1 MRTKLKMV
9 LTWKEG
15 CTLSISAVIGCGI
28 LVLPTLTAQQAGPA
42 SLLVWLVISLLSFP
56 IVFVLSKL
64 AAKIPKAG
72 GISSYAEIAFG
83 PQSGMI
89 TSWILMGSIPIG
101 VPAVALSG
109 AYYFSYIVPLSF
121 TQLIMIASIM
131 LFFSIFLNIQGINLS
146 SKISTS
152 IVTLIIL
159 ILFIVVLSS
168 IPHVRLNNFI
178 PFAPYDNASILSL
191 FPLIFF
197 AYAGFELICP
207 LAEEFKNPVHDIPIS
222 LFLSAL
228 FITFLYLSISWVT
241 IGTNI
246 YNEPNS
252 ITALSSL
259 IALSFGKTSGSIIA
273 ILTIL
278 ITFCSIHANIAG
290 FSRIIYHEA
299 RDGEFPQIL
308 AQLHPKHKTPINAL
322 LALGSAFAFVLC
334 SFTFF
339 IPDLNQLLKFPGSVF
354 LFSYVI
360 SMAAGIK
367 LLDKRSIGWV
377 CACVTFCICSLLFL
391 SSGLICLF
399 PVILGLLG
407 FCYLKIK
414 SRFNVIKQPTS

>member
-1 MRTKLKMV
+1 MAKTKLKMV

-15 CTLSISAVIGCGI
+15 STLSISAVIGCGI
-28 LVLPTLTAQQAGPA
+28 LVLPALTAQQAGPA
-42 SLLVWLVISLLSFP
+42 SLLVWLMISLLSFP

-72 GISSYAEIAFG
+72 GISSYAENAFG
-83 PQSGMI
+83 GRSGMI

-101 VPAVALSG
+101 LPAVALSG
-109 AYYFSYIVPLSF
+109 AYYLGYIISLSF
-121 TQLIMIASIM
+121 TELILVAAFM
-131 LFFSIFLNIQGINLS
+131 LYLSIFLNIQGIDLS
-146 SKISTS
+146 SKISSS
-152 IVTLIIL
+152 IVTLIII
-159 ILFIVVLSS
+159 ILFIVVLCS
-168 IPHVRLNNFI
+168 IPHVSLSNFI
-178 PFAPYDNASILSL
+178 PFMPYGSASVISL

-197 AYAGFELICP
+197 AFAGFELICP
-207 LAEEFKNPVHDIPIS
+207 LAEEFKNPARDIPIS

-228 FITFLYLSISWVT
+228 FITLLYLSISWVT

-259 IALSFGKTSGSIIA
+259 IALSFGKTTGSIIA
-273 ILTIL
+273 LLTVL

-290 FSRIIYHEA
+290 FSRIIFHEA
-299 RDGEFPQIL
+299 RDGEFPKLL
-308 AQLHPKHKTPINAL
+308 ATIHPKYKTPINAIF
-322 LALGSAFAFVLC
+322 ALSIAFAIVLLC
-334 SFTFF
+334 FTFF

-360 SMAAGIK
+360 SMAAGIR
-367 LLDKRSIGWV
+367 LLDKWSIGWY
-377 CACVTFCICSLLFL
+377 CACITFCICSLLFL

-399 PVILGLLG
+399 PVTLGLLG

-414 SRFNVIKQPTS
+414 AAL